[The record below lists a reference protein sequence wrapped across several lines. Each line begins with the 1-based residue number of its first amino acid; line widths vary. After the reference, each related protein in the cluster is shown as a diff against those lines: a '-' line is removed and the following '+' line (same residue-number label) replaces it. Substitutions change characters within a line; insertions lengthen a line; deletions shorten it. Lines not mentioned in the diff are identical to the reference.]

1 MTQKLEALEL
11 RRMELHRRLQEI
23 GDFRRGTVSANLR
36 KCGKKNC
43 VCAEARHAGHPQYL
57 WNTTRGSRSEARSLR
72 LGPQVEKYEREVDNY
87 RLFLEITRELVDIN
101 EEICDLRP
109 VRQIEDEEEL
119 EALKKKLQRKFAAKR
134 SRK

>member
-1 MTQKLEALEL
+1 MTQKIEALEL
-11 RRMELHRRLQEI
+11 RRVELHRRLQEI

-43 VCAEARHAGHPQYL
+43 VCAEAGHAGHPQYL

-72 LGPQVEKYEREVDNY
+72 LGPQVEKYEREVENY

-101 EEICDLRP
+101 EKICDLRP
-109 VRQIEDEEEL
+109 IRQIEDEEEL
-119 EALKKKLQRKFAAKR
+119 DALKKKLQRKFAAKR

>member
-11 RRMELHRRLQEI
+11 RRKELHRRLQEI

-43 VCAEARHAGHPQYL
+43 VCAKAGHPGHPQYL

-72 LGPQVEKYEREVDNY
+72 IGPQVERYEREVDNY

-101 EEICDLRP
+101 EKICDLRP
-109 VRQIEDEEEL
+109 IRQIEDEEEL

>member
-43 VCAEARHAGHPQYL
+43 VCAKAEHPGHPQYL

-72 LGPQVEKYEREVDNY
+72 IGPQVEKYEREVDNY

-101 EEICDLRP
+101 EKICDLRP
-109 VRQIEDEEEL
+109 IRQIEDEEEL
-119 EALKKKLQRKFAAKR
+119 EALKKKLQRKFAVKR

>member
-1 MTQKLEALEL
+1 MTQKIEALEL

-43 VCAEARHAGHPQYL
+43 VCAEAGQAGHPQYL

-72 LGPQVEKYEREVDNY
+72 FGPQVEKYEKEVDNY
-87 RLFLEITRELVDIN
+87 RLFLEITRELVDVN
-101 EEICDLRP
+101 EKICDLRP
-109 VRQIEDEEEL
+109 IRQIEDEEEL

>member
-11 RRMELHRRLQEI
+11 RRMELHRRLLAI
-23 GDFRRGTVSANLR
+23 GDFRRGTVSANMR

-43 VCAEARHAGHPQYL
+43 GCAKGGHPGHPQYL
-57 WNTTRGSRSEARSLR
+57 WNTTRGSRSEARSLQ
-72 LGPQVEKYEREVDNY
+72 LGPQVEKFEREVENY
-87 RLFLEITRELVDIN
+87 RQFLEITRELVDIN
-101 EEICDLRP
+101 EKICDLRP

>member
-43 VCAEARHAGHPQYL
+43 VCAKAEHPGHPQYL

-72 LGPQVEKYEREVDNY
+72 IGPQVEKYEKEVDNY

-101 EEICDLRP
+101 EKICDLRP
-109 VRQIEDEEEL
+109 IRQIEDEEEL

>member
-43 VCAEARHAGHPQYL
+43 VCAKAEHPGHPQYL

-72 LGPQVEKYEREVDNY
+72 IGPQVEKYEREVDNY

-101 EEICDLRP
+101 EKICDLRAI
-109 VRQIEDEEEL
+109 RQIEDEEEL
-119 EALKKKLQRKFAAKR
+119 EALKKKLQRKFAGKR

>member
-43 VCAEARHAGHPQYL
+43 ACAKAGHPGHPQYL

-72 LGPQVEKYEREVDNY
+72 MGPQVEKYEREVDNY

-101 EEICDLRP
+101 EKICDLRP
-109 VRQIEDEEEL
+109 TRQIEDEEEL

>member
-43 VCAEARHAGHPQYL
+43 VCAKAGHPGHSQYL

-72 LGPQVEKYEREVDNY
+72 IGPQVEKYEKEVDNY

-101 EEICDLRP
+101 EKICDLRP
-109 VRQIEDEEEL
+109 IRQIEDEEEL

>member
-43 VCAEARHAGHPQYL
+43 VCAKAEHPGHPQYL

-72 LGPQVEKYEREVDNY
+72 IGPQVEKYEREVDNY

-101 EEICDLRP
+101 EKICDLRAI
-109 VRQIEDEEEL
+109 RQIEDEEEL
-119 EALKKKLQRKFAAKR
+119 EALKKKLQRNFAGKR